1 MGGARAAAEKCLGR
15 ERSLPLPSSDV
26 TIQMMGPMMSPIDAD
41 ASLPEGIRAQ
51 SQEEAERLG
60 RQVWEALFG
69 IWAQLPGMRS
79 ASKKGLFAHC
89 RSSGNSEGRGWRER
103 TASCRQRLQKAS
115 SGSWF
120 HPEPC
125 SQPWAETPSP
135 PDALKADPGYTGQLD
150 RPHGPFMREN
160 GMVAKWSPSVP
171 EAPLFFIKRVPVA
184 GWTSLVVQWLRVHL
198 PMQGTQVRSLV
209 LEDPTCLGATKPVCH
224 CWVLALEPGSCN
236 YWALVQQPL
245 KPEHSRVCAPQQ
257 EKPPQW
263 EARAPPLESTPR
275 FLKLGKARAAKTQ
288 CSQK

>member
-1 MGGARAAAEKCLGR
+1 MAEALAKQPHTEPISRHLPTPYRSAFMGGARAAAEKCLGR

-224 CWVLALEPGSCN
+224 C
-236 YWALVQQPL
+236 
-245 KPEHSRVCAPQQ
+245 
-257 EKPPQW
+257 
-263 EARAPPLESTPR
+263 
-275 FLKLGKARAAKTQ
+275 
-288 CSQK
+288 